1 MMKKI
6 LMTWAAVL
14 CCFISVNAQTTE
26 TESNSERYL
35 RLSKEADENPTD
47 WKAQLEIAHVLL
59 DKDGGFYNM
68 HRGARYYERIYHL
81 AINYD
86 INKEI
91 PDSVIQES
99 CMMLLTAA
107 ADKKDIDKSLFYI
120 DEMKHAQKVGV
131 DIKDDVLNMCDVYG
145 AMYNMIKEDNLK
157 ALMNMMDLRE
167 RIAQMGLPGIE
178 HTDMMTAMLFD
189 NVIELSKSLFGD
201 KLLELTLD
209 GKKYIFIALGDWNIE
224 KPFMGWT
231 SFMTAD
237 EDEKVKMLKLAYG
250 EDGVVHDDLHGK
262 LEFSFFCNKDGV
274 VPQENANTRLITVTP
289 EQRQKMVEAYH
300 SYLKKAKK
308 VRISEHNTK

>member
-1 MMKKI
+1 MKKI
-6 LMTWAAVL
+6 MIPLAAVL

-35 RLSKEADENPTD
+35 RLSKEADENPSD
-47 WKAQLEIAHVLL
+47 WKAQMEVVHILT
-59 DKDGGFYNM
+59 DKNSGFYNQ
-68 HRGARYYERIYHL
+68 HRATRYLERIYHT
-81 AINYD
+81 ATDY
-86 INKEI
+86 NKEV
-91 PDSVIQES
+91 PDSVLRIS
-99 CMMLLTAA
+99 LITLATLAY
-107 ADKKDIDKSLFYI
+107 DKKDIDKTLFYI
-120 DEMKHAQKVGV
+120 DEVKHAKKVGV
-131 DIKDDVLNMCDVYG
+131 EISDADILCQD
-145 AMYNMIKEDNLK
+145 A
-157 ALMNMMDLRE
+157 
-167 RIAQMGLPGIE
+167 MGLMLHLVKNDALQALSNTMDMRQRLTENKMPGIE
-178 HTDMMTAMLFD
+178 YSDVMTAMLFD

-237 EDEKVKMLKLAYG
+237 EDEKEKMLKLAYG